1 MTLEQGSVF
10 AGYSVERLIGSGGTG
25 EVYAAR
31 HPRLS
36 RSDALKVLA
45 ADRDGGSGY
54 RQRFEQTV
62 DAVARLRHP
71 NIVAVHDRGEF
82 DGRLWLAMDLVDGP
96 SLAETLRSSPAGLP
110 AAQVSHAAVAVAGA
124 LDYAHGC
131 GVLHR
136 DVKPANMLTSSQG
149 QVALTDFGISR
160 LAHDEASPAGAGV
173 TLDTVRYSSP
183 EQLQGGHL
191 DGRSDQYSLACT
203 VFRLLTGHDPYE
215 NANPVAVI
223 AAHLGQ
229 PVPSVRQFHPHLAPG
244 VDAVIGRAM
253 AKDPQYRYSSC
264 GEFANALSASLA
276 TSIPAPAVTTRQ
288 RPAEPVPAAPPP
300 VPAYQPGQPVPPSSP
315 GRTRWAIIAAALVAC
330 VVLVVAGVFVVT
342 RLTGP
347 KDLVAWD
354 DTLYPQEIP
363 SIFRVSLRDEL
374 LDLGFRPPKPVWT
387 TPIRGGNTNV
397 VGGDS
402 AIVMLQFGTYLLGLD
417 MRTGAQRWPYIDLH
431 DAAASCAVRENRI
444 GCVAPAGS
452 GSDST
457 VFILDTGSGKIL
469 KTVKV
474 PNKELH
480 SIEVAGDRFVA
491 TTGGLD
497 QKGGFAVGY
506 TTEGDQVWT
515 REGHDDMYVAAS
527 QRILVDTAY
536 DADEVVFVSTTD
548 GREVLRSTRVS
559 ERRDL
564 SWNVFRGGIAIQN
577 QDWTGTDIYDLD
589 GEKQSSVAGWEP
601 ARYQNR
607 YAPISPLPLLARL
620 GERAPHYPDEHTLAG
635 ANPKTGHLLWRISGP
650 ELSTQIA
657 TVGEHLIVEIADPDT
672 PRDSTGLPEPTGAQ
686 FVRVYNCITGGP
698 MSSPIDMTRNTA
710 VEPYWIESDGL
721 RLVYTYIEDKP
732 QSPYL
737 TVGYDIASG
746 KKAWE
751 LPLKERPEY
760 IGGGIVAASG
770 AEAVSLFR

>member
-10 AGYSVERLIGSGGTG
+10 AGYSIERLIGSGGTG

-36 RSDALKVLA
+36 RSDALKVLT
-45 ADRDGGSGY
+45 ADRAGGSGY

-110 AAQVSHAAVAVAGA
+110 AAQVSHTAVAVAGA
-124 LDYAHGC
+124 LDYANSC

-136 DVKPANMLTSSQG
+136 DVTPANILTSSQG
-149 QVALTDFGISR
+149 QVALTGYGISR

-229 PVPSVRQFHPHLAPG
+229 PVPSVRQFHPQLAPG

-253 AKDPQYRYSSC
+253 AKDPRYRYSSC
-264 GEFANALSASLA
+264 GEFANALAASLA
-276 TSIPAPAVTTRQ
+276 ASIPAPAAAARQ
-288 RPAEPVPAAPPP
+288 GPAAPVPVAPPP
-300 VPAYQPGQPVPPSSP
+300 VPAYQPGQPGPPSSS
-315 GRTRWAIIAAALVAC
+315 GRTRWVMIGAALVVC
-330 VVLVVAGVFVVT
+330 VVLVVAAVFVT
-342 RLTGP
+342 ARLAGP
-347 KDLVAWD
+347 KDLAARD

-374 LDLGFRPPKPVWT
+374 LELSASTPKPVWT
-387 TPIRGGNTNV
+387 TPIRGGSSNI

-402 AIVMLQFGTYLLGLD
+402 SIVMLQSGTYLLGLD
-417 MRTGAQRWPYIDLH
+417 MRTGEQRWPFIDLH

-457 VFILDTGSGKIL
+457 VFILETGSGKML

-474 PNKELH
+474 PNKELR
-480 SIEVAGDRFVA
+480 SIAVAGDRFVA
-491 TTGGLD
+491 TTGTVD
-497 QKGGFAVGY
+497 KKGGFAVGY
-506 TTEGDQVWT
+506 TTEGDQVWA
-515 REGHDDMYVAAS
+515 REGHNDMYVAAS
-527 QRILVDTAY
+527 QGILVDTAY
-536 DADEVVFVSTTD
+536 DADEVVFVGTAD

-559 ERRDL
+559 EKRDL
-564 SWNVFRGGIAIQN
+564 NWNIFRGGIAIQN
-577 QDWTGTDIYDLD
+577 QDWTGTDIYDLN
-589 GEKQSSVAGWEP
+589 GAKMSSVAGWEP
-601 ARYQNR
+601 ARYQSR
-607 YAPISPLPLLARL
+607 YASTSPLPLLARL
-620 GERAPHYPDEHTLAG
+620 GDRAPHYPERNTVAG
-635 ANPKTGHLLWRISGP
+635 VNPQTGHLLWRLSGP
-650 ELSTQIA
+650 ELSTQMA
-657 TVGEHLIVEIADPDT
+657 TVGEQLIVEVADPDT
-672 PRDSTGLPEPTGAQ
+672 PRDSTSLPEPSSRQ
-686 FVRVYNCITGGP
+686 FVRVYNCITGEP
-698 MSSPIDMTRNTA
+698 MSPPIDMTRNTA

-721 RLVYTYIEDKP
+721 RLVYTYIEDRP
-732 QSPYL
+732 QLPYL
-737 TVGYDIASG
+737 TVGYDLASG

-751 LPLKERPEY
+751 LPLKDRPEY
-760 IGGGIVAASG
+760 VGGGIVAASG
-770 AEAVSLFR
+770 AEAVSLFK